1 MYQQLLIASNIA
13 QECVVVSHEKF
24 TIAANFLIG
33 SLPSM
38 FALVVYSKSLQQK
51 VLTESKNCVIGGNS
65 Q

>member
-1 MYQQLLIASNIA
+1 MYQ
-13 QECVVVSHEKF
+13 QECVVVSHENF
-24 TIAANFLIG
+24 TTAANFLIG